1 MKITILEPLAVEEEK
16 LRKMAEYITKEGH
29 ELDIYN
35 SKGKN
40 DEELI
45 ERVKDTEILII
56 ANSPLSGDVIRSA
69 KKLKMIAV
77 AFTGVDHVDLDACRE
92 RDIIVS
98 NAAGYSTSSVAELA
112 FGMMI
117 SIYRNLVPLDEVTR
131 KGGTKDGYRQIDLY
145 EKTLGIVGTGA
156 IGSHVANIGLA
167 FGCKVIAY
175 NRSVNKDLQDKGVE
189 FVSLEELLKISDIV
203 TIHLPLNDS
212 TKGLIGEKEIALM
225 KEDSILINTARG
237 PIVDNKALAKALKNK
252 DILGAGIDVFDIEPP
267 LNLDEE
273 LLDTDNTVL
282 APHIGFATEEAM
294 VRRAE
299 ITFDNVD
306 SFIKGSPK
314 NLIK

>member
-56 ANSPLSGDVIRSA
+56 ANSPLSEDVIRSA

>member
-16 LRKMAEYITKEGH
+16 LRKMAEYITKDGH

-45 ERVKDTEILII
+45 ERVKDTDILII

-69 KKLKMIAV
+69 KNLKMIAV

-145 EKTLGIVGTGA
+145 EKTLGVVGTGA

-175 NRSVNKDLQDKGVE
+175 NRSVNKELQDKGVE
-189 FVSLEELLKISDIV
+189 FVSLEELLKMSDIV

-225 KEDSILINTARG
+225 KENSILINTARG
-237 PIVDNKALAKALKNK
+237 PIVDNKALAKALKNR

-294 VRRAE
+294 LRRAE

>member
-1 MKITILEPLAVEEEK
+1 MKITILEPLTVEEEK
-16 LRKMAEYITKEGH
+16 LRKMAEYITKDGH

-45 ERVKDTEILII
+45 ERVKDTDILII

-69 KKLKMIAV
+69 KNLKMIAV

-145 EKTLGIVGTGA
+145 EKTLGVVGTGA

-175 NRSVNKDLQDKGVE
+175 NRSVNKELQDKGVE
-189 FVSLEELLKISDIV
+189 FVSLEELLKMSDIV

-225 KEDSILINTARG
+225 KENSILINTARG
-237 PIVDNKALAKALKNK
+237 PIVDNKALAKALKNR

-294 VRRAE
+294 LRRAE

-314 NLIK
+314 NLIQ

>member
-16 LRKMAEYITKEGH
+16 LRKMAEYITKDGH

-45 ERVKDTEILII
+45 ERVKDTDILII

-69 KKLKMIAV
+69 KNLKMIAV

-117 SIYRNLVPLDEVTR
+117 SIYRNLVPLDKVTR

-145 EKTLGIVGTGA
+145 EKTLGVVGTGA

-175 NRSVNKDLQDKGVE
+175 NRSVNKELQDKGVE
-189 FVSLEELLKISDIV
+189 FVSLEELLKMSDIV

-225 KEDSILINTARG
+225 KENSILINTARG
-237 PIVDNKALAKALKNK
+237 PIVDNKALAKALKNR

-294 VRRAE
+294 LRRAE

-314 NLIK
+314 NLIQ

>member
-16 LRKMAEYITKEGH
+16 LRKMAEYITKDGH

-45 ERVKDTEILII
+45 ERVKDTDILII

-69 KKLKMIAV
+69 KNLKMIAV
-77 AFTGVDHVDLDACRE
+77 AFTGVDHVELDACRE

-145 EKTLGIVGTGA
+145 EKTLGVVGTGA

-175 NRSVNKDLQDKGVE
+175 NRSVNKELQDKGVE
-189 FVSLEELLKISDIV
+189 FVSLEELLKMSDIV

-225 KEDSILINTARG
+225 KENSILINTARG
-237 PIVDNKALAKALKNK
+237 PIVDNKALAKALKNR

-294 VRRAE
+294 LRRAE

-314 NLIK
+314 NLIQ

>member
-16 LRKMAEYITKEGH
+16 LRKMAEYITKDGH

-45 ERVKDTEILII
+45 ERVKDTDILII

-69 KKLKMIAV
+69 KNLKMIAV

-145 EKTLGIVGTGA
+145 EKTLGVVGTGA

-175 NRSVNKDLQDKGVE
+175 NRSVNKELQDKGVE
-189 FVSLEELLKISDIV
+189 FVSLEELLKMSDIV

-225 KEDSILINTARG
+225 RENSILINTARG
-237 PIVDNKALAKALKNK
+237 PIVDNKALAKALKNR

-314 NLIK
+314 NLIQ

>member
-1 MKITILEPLAVEEEK
+1 MKITILEPLTVEEEK
-16 LRKMAEYITKEGH
+16 LRKMAEYITKDGH

-45 ERVKDTEILII
+45 ERVKDTDILII

-69 KKLKMIAV
+69 KNLKMIAV

-117 SIYRNLVPLDEVTR
+117 SIYRNLVPLDKVTR

-145 EKTLGIVGTGA
+145 EKTLGVVGTGA

-175 NRSVNKDLQDKGVE
+175 NRSVNKELQDKGVE
-189 FVSLEELLKISDIV
+189 FVSLEELLKMSDIV

-225 KEDSILINTARG
+225 KENSILINTARG
-237 PIVDNKALAKALKNK
+237 PIVDNKALAKALKNR

-294 VRRAE
+294 LRRAE

-314 NLIK
+314 NLIQ

>member
-69 KKLKMIAV
+69 KNLKMIAV

-189 FVSLEELLKISDIV
+189 FVSLEELLKTSDIV

>member
-16 LRKMAEYITKEGH
+16 LRKMAEYITKDGH

-45 ERVKDTEILII
+45 ERVKDTDILII

-69 KKLKMIAV
+69 KNLKMIAV

-145 EKTLGIVGTGA
+145 EKTLGVVGTGA

-175 NRSVNKDLQDKGVE
+175 NRSVNKELQDKGVE
-189 FVSLEELLKISDIV
+189 FVSLEELLKMSDIV

-225 KEDSILINTARG
+225 KENSILINTARG
-237 PIVDNKALAKALKNK
+237 PIVDNKALAKALKNR

-294 VRRAE
+294 LRRAE

-314 NLIK
+314 NLIQ